1 MDRQSQ
7 NNKANRLEKMNSL
20 LQQLVG
26 EAIRPYLEGQN
37 GLVTVSKVETSG
49 DTKWAK
55 IWISII
61 GGDDDKILSVLQKNI
76 YDIQGDVNRKMT
88 LKMIPRLQFFL
99 DTSPRYAQHIN
110 ELIKKIH
117 DDEGVVEGEAED
129 ER

>member
-7 NNKANRLEKMNSL
+7 NNKANRLQKMNSL

-26 EAIRPYLEGQN
+26 EAIRPYLEGEN

-55 IWISII
+55 VWVSIV
-61 GGDDDKILSVLQKNI
+61 GGDDDKILAVLKKNI

-88 LKMIPRLQFFL
+88 LKMIPRLLFTL

-110 ELIKKIH
+110 DLIHKIH
-117 DDEGVVEGEAED
+117 EEEGTEEGESDNE
-129 ER
+129 